1 MNSIIKLTT
10 HDIIN
15 NENLVDIDEELW
27 VLMNEI
33 MTKDEIKQLI
43 SDAIEI
49 HNVRLPMIQITE
61 DEMRQ
66 SFQDLKQLDA
76 TTQIIQGK
84 FTSRYPFSA
93 KKKDEY
99 IGINRTGLKASNYFH
114 QRTRWDCDS
123 INSPSPYRTWTQER
137 FRLTLFKALWT
148 LKFKKINEKT
158 LRSAIALRKYIAAQF
173 SPASA
178 KAIYEVFNSKK
189 VLDFSS
195 GWGDRLLAFA
205 ACENTEHYT
214 GIDPNVALVEG
225 YKQQIKEYGGDKD
238 YRMIVGCA
246 EDVILEEG
254 FFDTVFTSPP
264 YFNVEKYTHDETQSF
279 KKFRK
284 LDDWLELFLFKALD
298 NAWKSLKIGGHMI
311 INISDV
317 YSNHRVN
324 QLCDPMC
331 EYMGTK
337 TDAEF
342 LGTIGLRMNKRPNS
356 KSEGIEG
363 VFAEPMFIW
372 QKQGN
377 HN

>member
-1 MNSIIKLTT
+1 MMKQFTT
-10 HDIIN
+10 QDIVN
-15 NENLVDIDEELW
+15 DENLIDIDEDLW
-27 VLMNEI
+27 VELNQVMS
-33 MTKDEIKQLI
+33 KDEIKQLI
-43 SDAIEI
+43 SDAIEN
-49 HNVRLPMIQITE
+49 HKVRMPMIQITE

-66 SFQDLKQLDA
+66 AFEDLKNLD
-76 TTQIIQGK
+76 TTDLIKEGV
-84 FTSRYPFSA
+84 FTSRYPFQA
-93 KKKDEY
+93 TKNDEY
-99 IGINRTGLKASNYFH
+99 IDTNRTGLKASNYFH
-114 QRTRWDCDS
+114 QETRWKCDS

-148 LKFKKINEKT
+148 LKFDKINEQN

-178 KAIYEVFNSKK
+178 KAIYERFESKK

-205 ACENTEHYT
+205 SCENTEHYT
-214 GIDPNVALVEG
+214 GIDPNIALVEG
-225 YKQQIKEYGGDKD
+225 YERQIAEYGGDKE

-246 EDVILEEG
+246 EDVVLEDE

-264 YFNVEKYTHDETQSF
+264 YFNVEKYTHEETQSF

-284 LDDWLELFLFKALD
+284 LDDWLDKFLFKALD
-298 NAWKSLKIGGHMI
+298 NAWKSLKKGGHMI

-331 EYMGTK
+331 EYMESK

-342 LGTIGLRMNKRPNS
+342 QGTMGLRMNKRPNS
-356 KSEGIEG
+356 KAGKIEG
-363 VFAEPMFIW
+363 VFAEPMFVW
-372 QKQGN
+372 RKLY
-377 HN
+377 

>member
-15 NENLVDIDEELW
+15 DENLVDIDEELW

-93 KKKDEY
+93 KKNDEY

-114 QRTRWDCDS
+114 QKTRWVCDS

-178 KAIYEVFNSKK
+178 KAIYERFDSKR

-205 ACENTEHYT
+205 SCEGTEHYT
-214 GIDPNVALVEG
+214 GIDPNEALIEG
-225 YKQQIKEYGGDKD
+225 YKAQIEAYGVKDKTFN
-238 YRMIVGCA
+238 MIQGCA
-246 EDVILEEG
+246 EEVRLEKES
-254 FFDTVFTSPP
+254 FDTVFTSPP
-264 YFNVEKYTHDETQSF
+264 YFNIEKYTKEDNQSF
-279 KKFRK
+279 KKFKK
-284 LDDWLELFLFKALD
+284 LEDWLEKFLFKSLD
-298 NAWKSLKIGGHMI
+298 NAWFALEKGGHLI

-317 YSNHRVN
+317 YSNHRIN
-324 QLCDPMC
+324 KICDPMFDYMATLEGS
-331 EYMGTK
+331 EYQGTM
-337 TDAEF
+337 
-342 LGTIGLRMNKRPNS
+342 GLRMAKRPNS
-356 KSEGIEG
+356 KAGKIDG
-363 VFAEPMFIW
+363 VFAEPIFIW
-372 QKQGN
+372 KKVS
-377 HN
+377 